1 MAAVSGRSGCQACHT
16 HMSCTTFCPKGIA
29 PTYSIA
35 GLKRAMVRRTLRR
48 RCVNA
53 MLFLAQRASA
63 GVLAFAVVVHL
74 ATIIYAV
81 RGGLTAA
88 EVLGRTRGNGWFLAF
103 YALFVVAVAVH
114 APIGLRNILREW
126 TRARRRRR
134 SGACA
139 FALLLLS
146 LGMRAVV
153 AVYLA

>member
-1 MAAVSGRSGCQACHT
+1 MT
-16 HMSCTTFCPKGIA
+16 PI
-29 PTYSIA
+29 
-35 GLKRAMVRRTLRR
+35 
-48 RCVNA
+48 
-53 MLFLAQRASA
+53 LFLAQRASA
-63 GVLAFAVVVHL
+63 MVLAFAVTIHL

-126 TRARRRRR
+126 TPWRGR
-134 SGACA
+134 SLDAALAA
-139 FALLLLS
+139 FALLLLA
-146 LGMRAVV
+146 LGSRAAL